1 MGGAVLTSNDNQ
13 RWAARCGSSSCLIG
27 ALIAA
32 VLTAADAAGASA
44 GSLIAGTAAALDH
57 VAFGVYGAE
66 SNYGADP
73 RMWRAEPD
81 GPQGPMQVSAAAA
94 ADVGGGNRF
103 DLSGNSTL
111 GRAYLA
117 HLYRRYANWPDAVAA
132 YNWGPGNMDAW
143 IGAGRP
149 IDRFPIAVSLY
160 RLRVL
165 SGSLASF
172 GDPLM
177 PRFGI
182 VHPPARRSLADRYH
196 PSRESIAVERLYTA
210 IMSQSE
216 RATPDPDAAPPK

>member
-1 MGGAVLTSNDNQ
+1 MTSNDNQ
-13 RWAARCGSSSCLIG
+13 QDARWAARCWSSYRLIG
-27 ALIAA
+27 ALITA
-32 VLTAADAAGASA
+32 VLTAADAAGVSA
-44 GSLIAGTAAALDH
+44 GSLIAGTAATLDH

-73 RMWRAEPD
+73 GMWRAELA

-103 DLSGNSTL
+103 DLSGNRTL

-160 RLRVL
+160 RIRVL
-165 SGSLASF
+165 FGSLTSF

-182 VHPPARRSLADRYH
+182 VHPPARRSLADRHH

-210 IMSQSE
+210 IMSESE
-216 RATPDPDAAPPK
+216 RATADRDAKQTP